1 MKDAELE
8 RLREERRRMK
18 NEYSGLYEKVE
29 ALLFRHDPIGI
40 NFEENT
46 DEYELETSLLRPRL
60 RACRSAADV
69 TRMVHKVFEECFGY
83 IEARAESLYE
93 PIGAEIWALWI
104 AFQGSTRP

>member
-8 RLREERRRMK
+8 GLREKRRRMK
-18 NEYSGLYEKVE
+18 DEYSGLYEKVE

-46 DEYELETSLLRPRL
+46 HEYELETSLLLPRL
-60 RACRSAADV
+60 RTCRSAADA
-69 TRMVHKVFEECFGY
+69 TRIVHKVFKECFGY

-93 PIGAEIWALWI
+93 PIGAEIWALWV
-104 AFQGSTRP
+104 AFQESTRP